1 MRKIIK
7 VGLVLATIL
16 PAVPAFAGPCEHP
29 SDRASNGSLCG
40 GRSSDS
46 RPGGK

>member
-1 MRKIIK
+1 MTKI
-7 VGLVLATIL
+7 VAATLLLAVIL
-16 PAVPAFAGPCEHP
+16 PAVPAFAGPCEHYY
-29 SDRASNGSLCG
+29 DRASDGSQCG